1 MDANDIGPLAGFQF
15 GFGKQNKIHISQKLI
30 GNTVGEMTRKR
41 RMTNYLKAYKHTY
54 AIMQTHAC
62 VKRCS
67 CDFITHL
74 LFRAQLC
81 TTVRMHNSDSNSHA
95 HRSFY
100 FYALC
105 QPSST
110 MREYQVK
117 WKSKKKIARLNFEEN
132 IKDKWKSRAKWDRRR
147 FSGWIVKGWFC
158 TFPLPPPLSHVVH
171 PCAQTICTRLIKT
184 RGH

>member
-1 MDANDIGPLAGFQF
+1 MTGNSQTMKEVNLDTRNGCKWYRPVSWISVWIW
-15 GFGKQNKIHISQKLI
+15 KNNKIHISQKLI

-54 AIMQTHAC
+54 AIMQIHAC

-110 MREYQVK
+110 MREDQVK
-117 WKSKKKIARLNFEEN
+117 SKSKKKN
-132 IKDKWKSRAKWDRRR
+132 
-147 FSGWIVKGWFC
+147 C
-158 TFPLPPPLSHVVH
+158 
-171 PCAQTICTRLIKT
+171 KT
-184 RGH
+184 KFWGKYQRQMKI